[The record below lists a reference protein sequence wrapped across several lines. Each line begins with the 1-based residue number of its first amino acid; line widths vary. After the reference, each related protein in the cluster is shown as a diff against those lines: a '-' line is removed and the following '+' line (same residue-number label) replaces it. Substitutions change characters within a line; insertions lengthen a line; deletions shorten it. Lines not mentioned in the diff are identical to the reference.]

1 MARIVLILGGARSGR
16 SRFAQ
21 QLAERVGGA
30 SVLFVATAVAGDR
43 EMASRIEAHRNSR
56 PRAWDILEEPIGV
69 ASALAAAPDRYQAVV
84 IDCLTLLA
92 SNVILSCGD
101 PVEDKL
107 AEQRMRQE
115 TDALI
120 AASRRRQGA
129 VIIVSNE
136 VGAGLVP
143 DNSLGRIFR
152 DVLGWTNQT
161 IASEADAV
169 YLMVAG
175 LPVEVK
181 SLAQSLE
188 QAAEAVASGRTEGAF
203 AANERQ

>member
-1 MARIVLILGGARSGR
+1 MARIVLLLGGARSGK

-21 QLAERVGGA
+21 QLAERIGGA
-30 SVLFVATAVAGDR
+30 SVLFVATAEASDL

-56 PRAWDILEEPIGV
+56 PRAWEILEKPIGV

-92 SNVILSCGD
+92 SNVILSCEH
-101 PVEDKL
+101 PVDAKA
-107 AEQRMRQE
+107 AEKRMRQE

-120 AASRRRQGA
+120 TACRQRQGA
-129 VIIVSNE
+129 IFIVSNE
-136 VGAGLVP
+136 VGEGLVP
-143 DNSLGRIFR
+143 DNRLGRIFR
-152 DVLGWTNQT
+152 DVLGMTNQT
-161 IASEADAV
+161 VAAGADAV

-181 SLAQSLE
+181 SLARSLE
-188 QAAEAVASGRTEGAF
+188 QVAEAVSSGRTEEGL
-203 AANERQ
+203 RGQ